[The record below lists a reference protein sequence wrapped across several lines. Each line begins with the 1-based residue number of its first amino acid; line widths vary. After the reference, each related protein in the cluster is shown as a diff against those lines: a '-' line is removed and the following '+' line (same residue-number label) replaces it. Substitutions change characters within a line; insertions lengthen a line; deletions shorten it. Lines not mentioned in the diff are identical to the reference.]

1 MTLTQRL
8 SEISNYQIRLWQV
21 VVAVM
26 VILVGA
32 NYLERMVETRPRVE
46 VKDLIREVKAELV
59 AADEAAIK
67 GREAALFKLRDFE
80 MEIQFVVRRSGDFRA
95 EVVGVG
101 GGAGASSESVQKLK
115 LHWDAVPPRTD
126 VVPAAKD
133 GIQKSP
139 TCTIGPEAEGES
151 AKGDACEK

>member
-8 SEISNYQIRLWQV
+8 GEISNYPIKLWQV
-21 VVAVM
+21 IVAVM

-32 NYLERMVETRPRVE
+32 NYLERLVETRPRVE

-59 AADEAAIK
+59 AADKAALN
-67 GREAALFKLRDFE
+67 GGEAALFQLRDFE

-115 LHWDAVPPRTD
+115 LHWDAVPPQS
-126 VVPAAKD
+126 VVTPPAD
-133 GIQKSP
+133 REIQKTP
-139 TCTIGPEAEGES
+139 TRTIGPECEEP
-151 AKGDACEK
+151 AKGDGCEK